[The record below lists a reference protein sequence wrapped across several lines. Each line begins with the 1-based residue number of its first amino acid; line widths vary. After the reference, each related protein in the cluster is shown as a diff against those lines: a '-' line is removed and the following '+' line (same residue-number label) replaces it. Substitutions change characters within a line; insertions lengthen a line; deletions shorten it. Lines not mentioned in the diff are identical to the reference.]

1 MVRIR
6 KPPVKPE
13 VRRAWLRR
21 YEEDGESP
29 PQIASADSFDVRT
42 VRKQIELARQER
54 EVREA
59 RSTVLR
65 NAVENHYRDL
75 CKLAEELDTEIKQ
88 DRIIP
93 LQLKDSRMLP
103 ALREHLPRLPLW
115 KKLGR
120 WDSVLEEIT
129 NLEDDIRAQ
138 LREEIEPD
146 SRLNEILTAGENGV
160 IPGMVAA
167 LNFQV
172 ERWARER
179 EGLDIEV
186 NFKVE
191 PVGSGFARISY
202 GAFNMDNMDKVK
214 EEHATA
220 IREVLIDFESKITG
234 WELYGKMQKLLTELK
249 SLRLSLR
256 DELAIII
263 LRRIVPGRCKY
274 CPL

>member
-1 MVRIR
+1 MGRKSR

-29 PQIASADSFDVRT
+29 PQIAAADSFDVRT
-42 VRKQIELARQER
+42 VRKQIEMARQER

-88 DRIIP
+88 DKMIIP
-93 LQLKDSRMLP
+93 SQLKDSRMLS
-103 ALREHLPRLPLW
+103 ALREHIPRSPLW

-120 WDSVLEEIT
+120 WDSVLKEIA
-129 NLEDDIRAQ
+129 NLEGDTREQ
-138 LREEIEPD
+138 LREEVGPD
-146 SRLNEILTAGENGV
+146 SRLKEILAAGENGV
-160 IPGMVAA
+160 IPGMVEA
-167 LNFQV
+167 LSFQV
-172 ERWARER
+172 KSWARER
-179 EGLDIEV
+179 EGLNIEG
-186 NFKVE
+186 NLRVE
-191 PVGSGFARISY
+191 PVGDGIVNVSY
-202 GAFNMDNMDKVK
+202 GAFHMNKVK
-214 EEHATA
+214 EEHATT

-234 WELYGKMQKLLTELK
+234 WEQYGKMQRLFTELERLK
-249 SLRLSLR
+249 LSLQ
-256 DELAIII
+256 DELAIIT

-274 CPL
+274 CPI

>member
-1 MVRIR
+1 MGRKSR

-29 PQIASADSFDVRT
+29 PQIAAADSFDVRT
-42 VRKQIELARQER
+42 VRKQIERARQER

-59 RSTVLR
+59 RSTGLR

-88 DRIIP
+88 DKMIIP
-93 LQLKDSRMLP
+93 SQPEDSRMLS
-103 ALREHLPRLPLW
+103 ALREHIPRSPLW
-115 KKLGR
+115 KKLGK
-120 WDSVLEEIT
+120 WDSVLEEIN
-129 NLEDDIRAQ
+129 NLENDIEER
-138 LREEIEPD
+138 LREEIGPD
-146 SRLNEILTAGENGV
+146 SRLKEILAAGENGV
-160 IPGMVAA
+160 IPGMVKA
-167 LNFQV
+167 LSFQV
-172 ERWARER
+172 KSWARER

-191 PVGSGFARISY
+191 PVGDGIVNVSY
-202 GAFNMDNMDKVK
+202 GAFHMNKVK
-214 EEHATA
+214 EEHATT
-220 IREVLIDFESKITG
+220 IREVLIDFESKVTG
-234 WELYGKMQKLLTELK
+234 WELYGKMQKLFTELERLK
-249 SLRLSLR
+249 LSLR

-274 CPL
+274 CPV

>member
-1 MVRIR
+1 MGRRSR

-13 VRRAWLRR
+13 MRRAWLRR

-88 DRIIP
+88 GRIIP
-93 LQLKDSRMLP
+93 AHLKNSRMLS
-103 ALREHLPRLPLW
+103 ALREHMPRSPLW

-138 LREEIEPD
+138 LKEEVESD
-146 SRLNEILTAGENGV
+146 SRLSEIMAAGDNAG
-160 IPGMVAA
+160 IPGILAA
-167 LNFQV
+167 LCSQSKS
-172 ERWARER
+172 WARGWK
-179 EGLDIEV
+179 GLDIKV

-191 PVGSGFARISY
+191 PVGEGFVDISY
-202 GAFNMDNMDKVK
+202 GNSNINNLK
-214 EEHATA
+214 EKHVAT
-220 IREVLIDFESKITG
+220 IREVLIDFELRITN
-234 WELYGKMQKLLTELK
+234 WEHYEKMQKLFTELERLK
-249 SLRLSLR
+249 LSLQ
-256 DELAIII
+256 DELAIIV

-274 CPL
+274 CPI

>member
-1 MVRIR
+1 MGRRSR

-29 PQIASADSFDVRT
+29 PQIAAADSFDVRT
-42 VRKQIELARQER
+42 VRKQIEMARQER

-75 CKLAEELDTEIKQ
+75 CKLAEELDTKIKQ

-93 LQLKDSRMLP
+93 SQLKDSRMLS
-103 ALREHLPRLPLW
+103 ALREHMPRSPLW
-115 KKLGR
+115 KKLFR

-129 NLEDDIRAQ
+129 NLEDDIKAQ
-138 LREEIEPD
+138 LREEIEAD
-146 SRLNEILTAGENGV
+146 SRLNEILAAGENGV
-160 IPGMVAA
+160 ISGMVEA
-167 LNFQV
+167 LNFQMK
-172 ERWARER
+172 RWAREWK
-179 EGLDIEV
+179 GLEIKV

-191 PVGSGFARISY
+191 SVGDGFVKVSY
-202 GAFNMDNMDKVK
+202 GAFNMNKVK
-214 EEHATA
+214 EEHATT
-220 IREVLIDFESKITG
+220 IREVLIDLESKITS
-234 WELYGKMQKLLTELK
+234 WELYKKTQKLFTELERLK
-249 SLRLSLR
+249 LSLQ
-256 DELAIII
+256 DGLAIVT

-274 CPL
+274 CPM

>member
-1 MVRIR
+1 MGRKSR

-29 PQIASADSFDVRT
+29 PQIAAADSFDVRT
-42 VRKQIELARQER
+42 VRKQIGMARQER

-75 CKLAEELDTEIKQ
+75 CRLAEKLDTEIKQ
-88 DRIIP
+88 DKIIP
-93 LQLKDSRMLP
+93 SQPEDSRMLS
-103 ALREHLPRLPLW
+103 ALREHIPRSPLW

-120 WDSVLEEIT
+120 WDSVLKEIA
-129 NLEDDIRAQ
+129 NLEGDTREQ
-138 LREEIEPD
+138 LREEIGPD
-146 SRLNEILTAGENGV
+146 SRLKEILAAGEHGV
-160 IPGMVAA
+160 ISGMVEA
-167 LNFQV
+167 LSFQV
-172 ERWARER
+172 KSWAREWK
-179 EGLDIEV
+179 GLDIEV

-191 PVGSGFARISY
+191 PVGDGIVNVSY
-202 GAFNMDNMDKVK
+202 GAFHMNKVK
-214 EEHATA
+214 EEHATT
-220 IREVLIDFESKITG
+220 IREVLIDFESKVTG
-234 WELYGKMQKLLTELK
+234 WELYGKMQKLFTELERLK
-249 SLRLSLR
+249 LSLR

-274 CPL
+274 CPV

>member
-1 MVRIR
+1 MGRRSR

-29 PQIASADSFDVRT
+29 PQIAAADSFDVRT
-42 VRKQIELARQER
+42 VRKQIEMARQER

-65 NAVENHYRDL
+65 NAVESHYRDL

-93 LQLKDSRMLP
+93 PQLKDSRMWS
-103 ALREHLPRLPLW
+103 ALREHMPRSPLW

-129 NLEDDIRAQ
+129 NLEDDIKAQ
-138 LREEIEPD
+138 VREQLESD
-146 SRLNEILTAGENGV
+146 SRLSEIMAAGDNAG
-160 IPGMVAA
+160 IPGILAA
-167 LNFQV
+167 LCSQSKS
-172 ERWARER
+172 WARGWK
-179 EGLDIEV
+179 GLDIKV
-186 NFKVE
+186 NFKVK
-191 PVGSGFARISY
+191 PVGDGFVRVSY
-202 GAFNMDNMDKVK
+202 GAFNMDKVK
-214 EEHATA
+214 EEHATT
-220 IREVLIDFESKITG
+220 IREVLIDFESRIIS
-234 WELYGKMQKLLTELK
+234 WELYKKMQKLFTEFK
-249 SLRLSLR
+249 SLRLSLQ
-256 DELAIII
+256 DELAIVT

-274 CPL
+274 CPV

>member
-1 MVRIR
+1 MGRKSR

-146 SRLNEILTAGENGV
+146 SRLNEILAAGENGV

-179 EGLDIEV
+179 EELDIEV
-186 NFKVE
+186 NFRIE
-191 PVGSGFARISY
+191 PVGDGIVNVSY
-202 GAFNMDNMDKVK
+202 RAFHMNKVK
-214 EEHATA
+214 EEHATT
-220 IREVLIDFESKITG
+220 IREVLIDFESKVTG
-234 WELYGKMQKLLTELK
+234 WELYGKMQKLFTELE
-249 SLRLSLR
+249 RLKLILR

-274 CPL
+274 CPV

>member
-1 MVRIR
+1 MGRRSR

-13 VRRAWLRR
+13 MRRAWLRR

-29 PQIASADSFDVRT
+29 PQIAVADSFDVRT

-54 EVREA
+54 EVREV

-65 NAVENHYRDL
+65 KAVESHYRDL

-88 DRIIP
+88 DKIIP
-93 LQLKDSRMLP
+93 SHLKNSRMLS
-103 ALREHLPRLPLW
+103 ALREHMPRSPLW

-129 NLEDDIRAQ
+129 NLEDDIKAQ
-138 LREEIEPD
+138 LREEVESD
-146 SRLNEILTAGENGV
+146 SRLCQIIAAGDNAG
-160 IPGMVAA
+160 IPGILAG
-167 LNFQV
+167 LNFQMKN
-172 ERWARER
+172 WAREWK
-179 EGLDIEV
+179 GLDIKV

-191 PVGSGFARISY
+191 PVGEGFVDVSY
-202 GAFNMDNMDKVK
+202 GAFNMNKVK
-214 EEHATA
+214 EEHATT

-234 WELYGKMQKLLTELK
+234 WELYKKMQKLFTELE
-249 SLRLSLR
+249 SLERGLR

-274 CPL
+274 CSI

>member
-1 MVRIR
+1 MGRRSR

-29 PQIASADSFDVRT
+29 PQIAAADSFDVRT

-65 NAVENHYRDL
+65 NAVESHYRDL

-88 DRIIP
+88 DKIIP
-93 LQLKDSRMLP
+93 SQPEDSRMLS
-103 ALREHLPRLPLW
+103 ALREHLPRSPLW
-115 KKLGR
+115 KKLGK
-120 WDSVLEEIT
+120 WDSVLEEIA
-129 NLEDDIRAQ
+129 NLEDDIREQ
-138 LREEIEPD
+138 LRGEIEAD
-146 SRLNEILTAGENGV
+146 SRLNEIVAAGENGV
-160 IPGMVAA
+160 IPGMVNA
-167 LNFQV
+167 LNFQMKN
-172 ERWARER
+172 WARGWK
-179 EGLDIEV
+179 GLDIKD

-191 PVGSGFARISY
+191 PVGDGIVNVSC
-202 GAFNMDNMDKVK
+202 GAFNMDKVK
-214 EEHATA
+214 EEHAA
-220 IREVLIDFESKITG
+220 LIREVLIDFESKIIS
-234 WELYGKMQKLLTELK
+234 WELYEKMQKSFTELE
-249 SLRLSLR
+249 SLKRGLR

-274 CPL
+274 CPI

>member
-1 MVRIR
+1 
-6 KPPVKPE
+6 
-13 VRRAWLRR
+13 
-21 YEEDGESP
+21 
-29 PQIASADSFDVRT
+29 
-42 VRKQIELARQER
+42 
-54 EVREA
+54 
-59 RSTVLR
+59 
-65 NAVENHYRDL
+65 
-75 CKLAEELDTEIKQ
+75 
-88 DRIIP
+88 
-93 LQLKDSRMLP
+93 MLS
-103 ALREHLPRLPLW
+103 ALREHIPRSPLW

-146 SRLNEILTAGENGV
+146 SRLNEILAAGENGV